1 MHQTLQT
8 RIYTGFAAFAL
19 VLGGIYG
26 LVRTGTVPEAAGLA
40 LAAAATAAAA
50 CLTVRAVIRPLQ
62 EVAEAADGIAGGD
75 LERRIRFFGSDP
87 AGKLARSLNKLAHDL
102 RRSFVEVTEE
112 RNRMEAILDSMA
124 DGMIALDGEGRV
136 MALNPAAE
144 KAFGISEDKV
154 RGKPLLQAV
163 RDYELERLWREV
175 LHKGKPVKQELR
187 LLTPE
192 PRIFSAHLTP
202 LKGAEGGVVALLR
215 DITERRHLERLR
227 TEFVA
232 NASHELRTPL
242 TSIRGFVETLLDG
255 AIEDPEIA
263 RRFLAIIDQ
272 ETSRLSRLVDE
283 MLNLGRIEEQEGRF
297 SRRPVDIR
305 EIVQRAADVF
315 AGQAAA
321 RGLTFTVSLPEEL
334 PLVAGETDLLIQVLD
349 NLLSNALK
357 FTDRGGI
364 ELAARSEDDWVVIE
378 VRDTGIGIHPE
389 ALPRVFE
396 RFYRVD
402 RARTAGRG
410 GTGLGLAIVKHVVEG
425 HGGRVTVSSTV
436 GKATTFT
443 VRLPALSPS

>member
-378 VRDTGIGIHPE
+378 VRDTGIGIPQE